1 MQIHTFYRA
10 ERWEEVDMLGSMN
23 KSEESVDGGFVVLV
37 VAPPMSQ
44 CTYEECSVR
53 RGWGWMRRSIYAR

>member
-10 ERWEEVDMLGSMN
+10 ERWEEVDIVGSMN

-37 VAPPMSQ
+37 VAPPM
-44 CTYEECSVR
+44 
-53 RGWGWMRRSIYAR
+53 